1 MKKSKKKQYPHKTGI
16 HERIKSLDSIKELYK
31 KNPSK
36 GRSELYHHLERYPED
51 TYARFFYGQISEK
64 EGDFTSA
71 EEAYR
76 IVAESTAPNRFGGI
90 FGLGEI
96 ARKKDNIPL
105 AKKYYRQAIEES
117 PKEQT
122 SAIYTLARLEK
133 IEGNYEEALRI
144 LSLSKYASSEL
155 KLEKVKILIA
165 QGKTEEA
172 MSLAATIIPSTE
184 TERRDLDLI
193 RARTA
198 FANKDYTK
206 ASYYFLCAKE
216 NAPKDFLYYR
226 TLFEEARMFFEMGEF
241 QATIDNCEE
250 IYRTG
255 EQLYGNINY
264 LLGRAQEALGK
275 YYGALINYRLATEAI
290 GIPNDNLALSYFSL
304 GVLEFA
310 MGDFRKAEQD
320 LKKNLEIN
328 KKMQNSVINSGVF
341 ALISI
346 YINEGRYQEATSLI
360 REARTFSSEGTDIE
374 QLDLAELLI
383 AKKMNKPIKHQKRTY
398 RERQIISYNKEAAL
412 EHIKSHHQGN
422 DPTASKF
429 SAQINIRELY
439 EMIQLQMTE
448 DNRVYTDIMDKYFID
463 YPNVGY
469 SADGR
474 ILNRIG
480 VVVIPGTKDII
491 TMYPDSEEAALRRGD
506 ILKTMPE
513 QKVKTSG
520 SRIDRFNSKFAKY
533 QPKN

>member
-1 MKKSKKKQYPHKTGI
+1 MKKSKKKQYPHNTGI
-16 HERIKSLDSIKELYK
+16 YERIKSLDSIKELYK

-36 GRSELYHHLERYPED
+36 ARSELYHHLDRYPED

-76 IVAESTAPNRFGGI
+76 IVAASNANNKYAGV

-105 AKKYYRQAIEES
+105 AKKYYRQTIEES
-117 PKEQT
+117 PKDQT
-122 SAIYTLARLEK
+122 SAICTLARLEK
-133 IEGNYEEALRI
+133 LEGNYEEALRV
-144 LSLSKYASSEL
+144 LSLSKNDSSEL

-165 QGKTEEA
+165 QGKKTEA
-172 MSLAATIIPSTE
+172 MSLAATIITSTE
-184 TERRDLDLI
+184 SERRDLDLI

-198 FANKDYTK
+198 LANKDYEK
-206 ASYYFLCAKE
+206 ASYYFLLAKD
-216 NAPKDFLYYR
+216 NAPKDFLYYK
-226 TLFEEARMFFEMGEF
+226 TLFEEARMFYEMGNF

-250 IYRTG
+250 VYRTG

-264 LLGRAQEALGK
+264 LLGRAQQEQGK
-275 YYGALINYRLATEAI
+275 YYSALVNYRLGTEAI
-290 GIPNDNLALSYFSL
+290 GVPNDISALCYFCL

-328 KKMQNSVINSGVF
+328 KKIQNSVINSGVF
-341 ALISI
+341 ALLSI
-346 YINEGRYQEATSLI
+346 YINEGRFQEATSLI
-360 REARTFSSEGTDIE
+360 KEARTFNNEGTDLE

-383 AKKMNKPIKHQKRTY
+383 AKKTNQPIPEQKRTY
-398 RERQIISYNKEAAL
+398 REKQIISYSKSAAIG
-412 EHIKSHHQGN
+412 HIKTHHQGN
-422 DPTASKF
+422 DPTTSRF

-439 EMIQLQMTE
+439 EAIQLQMTE

-491 TMYPDSEEAALRRGD
+491 TMYPDSEEAAIRRGD
-506 ILKTMPE
+506 IIKAMPE
-513 QKVKTSG
+513 QKQKTLG
-520 SRIDRFNSKFAKY
+520 SRSEKFNARFANYK
-533 QPKN
+533 PKN